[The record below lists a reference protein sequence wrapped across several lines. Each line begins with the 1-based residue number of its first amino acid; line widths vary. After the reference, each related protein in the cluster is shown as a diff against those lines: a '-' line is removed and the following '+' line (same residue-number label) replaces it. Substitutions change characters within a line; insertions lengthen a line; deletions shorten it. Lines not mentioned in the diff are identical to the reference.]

1 MAITHEYVLDF
12 VRARQG
18 CDADKLAPFLDDDVD
33 WLLSGPVDFLTYC
46 GHRKGKAAV
55 IDMVCR
61 IATNTFE
68 ARSFEVKHLLVH
80 GDCAATLSRF
90 HATHAATKRTISYS
104 SAHFM
109 RFRNDKLIWFRG
121 LIDSLSATEQFM
133 GHELD
138 FDHAPE
144 LISIAPDS
152 DLVEV

>member
-1 MAITHEYVLDF
+1 MAITHDYVLDF
-12 VRARQG
+12 VRVRQG
-18 CDADKLAPFLDDDVD
+18 CDPDKLAPFLDDDVD
-33 WLLSGPVDFLTYC
+33 WLLSGPVDFLAYC

-61 IATNTFE
+61 IATDTFE
-68 ARSFEVKHLLVH
+68 TRSFEVKHLLVQ
-80 GDCAATLSRF
+80 GDYAATLSRF
-90 HATHAATKRTISYS
+90 HATHAATKRVISYR

-138 FDHAPE
+138 FDHTPE
-144 LISIAPDS
+144 LISITPDS
-152 DLVEV
+152 DVVEV